1 MKELIK
7 GPNERGRRF
16 GECHLIPTIW
26 RLKIFKTFPLDTSH
40 GGAPH
45 EIRSPYRIN
54 LFYIHPWHPSCPVYI
69 LAKHATSK

>member
-40 GGAPH
+40 GGA
-45 EIRSPYRIN
+45 SWN
-54 LFYIHPWHPSCPVYI
+54 
-69 LAKHATSK
+69 